1 MKKIILLAMVSMLG
15 LVLAGTVR
23 GEEKSR
29 SEGQNKSGTLQSSD
43 ASQTKSGTVTK
54 VDVAAKQVVVMVT
67 RDMTFSVTDTTKILQ
82 GTTSKKIGDI
92 KVGAHVAIDY
102 VRKGEARV
110 ATKIT
115 LSE

>member
-29 SEGQNKSGTLQSSD
+29 SEGQNKVGTLQSSD

-54 VDVAAKQVVVMVT
+54 VDATAKQVVVMVT
-67 RDMTFSVTDTTKILQ
+67 REMTFTVTDTTKILQ
-82 GTTSKKIGDI
+82 GNTSKKIDDI
-92 KVGAHVAIDY
+92 KVGAKVAIDY